1 MTKKGRSARLCLVFA
16 LAAMVPPLS
25 GQALGRVSAAAE
37 SASSRSMA
45 APQLQ
50 AARTISLDLNDVT
63 LRSALRAV
71 ADNAGLRVLV
81 RDEIL
86 PSGLISAHIH
96 DASVEDAVRQVLR
109 GTNLVARV
117 TSTGLLVVTTQSSI
131 AAAAAPGIIAGSVVD
146 ANTKRPIVGATV
158 ALDATAKVLISDDG
172 GKFRFV
178 DVTPGEH
185 TLAVRR
191 LGYIPSTHRVTVGDG
206 ATATLSIALQE
217 AANTLDQVVVT
228 GTVVATERKAIPNA
242 MTVIT
247 AQDIE
252 RRGVTDFDQLFR
264 GEVPGVFDQSR
275 GSGGTSTNGYGLS
288 YMTARGVS
296 TVGSTAIA
304 AVTPIKTYVDGVEIA
319 YPFYLSAIDP
329 RTIERME
336 LIPGPQASTIYGS
349 GALGGVLQIFTK
361 RGDGAAG
368 RPKVMLNIQTGA
380 IQSSYSNSLTPQHDI
395 SGQFSGQDAGG
406 FSYSGGGGY
415 KYTGQ
420 WLPNLFTRNTNGY
433 IAGRYEPSSTLSADV
448 SVRASQRAS
457 GGNSYTFL
465 VEGQRS
471 GLYSYSPGSFAPSN
485 VTYSVKTQ
493 TAGVGLSW
501 KPTSWW
507 QHRINVGTDETNQAS
522 YKNAPTYLTA
532 SDSFQTAVLIPVRK
546 QTVQYSTTV
555 QGRLNDE
562 VGGNLTAGADAMQYE
577 TTTTVATSPALTGT
591 LSGGATSPPF
601 VSRTTE
607 SNRGAFAQ
615 TQLDFWKT
623 LYLTGGLRAEK
634 NSNYGS
640 SYGVNYAPRYG
651 ASVVHAVGPVTAKVR
666 MAYGRATRAPSSGAR
681 QAVFLTNTT
690 YGTYQSQIAAP
701 ELAPEFQSGTESGLE
716 LYFGGRGSFQITHYD
731 QHVDNL
737 IISIPVDS
745 VQSLNPNTSGNYL
758 YAVVSQR
765 MNVGAVR
772 NTGWEGQ
779 GTVNLTP
786 AVSLGGTLSNTIT
799 RFEHLNSSYR
809 CAAAGT
815 PSGDQCLYP
824 GAGLFNM
831 AEHTGA
837 LSANYAN
844 ARINLNTSMSYIGP
858 RHFAYDIGDYYAAT
872 NGRLSTSTFTYV
884 PVTAPGYET
893 FDVRGAY
900 QLTPKM
906 QATLT
911 VQNVG
916 NNHDGDY
923 TGRRFLPTIGRN
935 TMLGIRISN

>member
-1 MTKKGRSARLCLVFA
+1 MIKTGRSAGWCLALVFA
-16 LAAMVPPLS
+16 VMVPPLS
-25 GQALGRVSAAAE
+25 GQALGRGSAVAE
-37 SASSRSMA
+37 SASYRSA
-45 APQLQ
+45 S
-50 AARTISLDLNDVT
+50 AARVQATTISLDLDDVT
-63 LRSALRAV
+63 VRAALRAV

-81 RDEIL
+81 RDDIL
-86 PSGLISAHIH
+86 PSGRISAHIH
-96 DASVEDAVRQVLR
+96 DASVEDAVRQVLL
-109 GTNLVARV
+109 GTNLVARI
-117 TSTGLLVVTTQSSI
+117 TSTGLIVVTTQSSI
-131 AAAAAPGIIAGSVVD
+131 AAAAAPGFIAGTIVD
-146 ANTKRPIVGATV
+146 ASTKRPIVGASVT
-158 ALDATAKVLISDDG
+158 LDGSEKVLISGDD
-172 GKFRFV
+172 GKFRFI

-185 TLAVRR
+185 TVAVRR
-191 LGYIPSTHRVTVGDG
+191 LGYVPSTRRVTVGDG
-206 ATATLSIALQE
+206 VTATFTIALQV

-228 GTVVATERKAIPNA
+228 GTVVATERKAVPNA

-275 GSGGTSTNGYGLS
+275 GAGGTSTNGYGLS

-368 RPKVMLNIQTGA
+368 RPKVMLNVQTGA
-380 IQSSYSNSLTPQHDI
+380 VQSSYSNSLTPRHDI
-395 SGQFSGQDAGG
+395 SGQFSGQDASG

-420 WLPNLFTRNTNGY
+420 WLPNLYTRDANGY
-433 IAGRYEPSSTLSADV
+433 VAARYEPSSTLSADV

-465 VEGQRS
+465 VEGQRA
-471 GLYSYSPGSFAPSN
+471 GLYAYNPGSFAPSN

-501 KPTSWW
+501 KPASWW
-507 QHRINVGTDETNQAS
+507 QHRVNVGTDETNQAS
-522 YKNAPTYLTA
+522 YKNAPTFLTA
-532 SDSFQTAVLIPVRK
+532 SDTFQTAVLIPVRK

-555 QGRLNDE
+555 QGRFNDQ

-577 TTTTVATSPALTGT
+577 TTTSVATTPSLTGT
-591 LSGGATSPPF
+591 LSGGASAPPF
-601 VSRTTE
+601 ISRTTE
-607 SNRGAFAQ
+607 ANRGAFAQ

-623 LYLTGGLRAEK
+623 LYLTAGLRAEK

-651 ASVVHAVGPVTAKVR
+651 ASVVHALGPVTAKLR
-666 MAYGRATRAPSSGAR
+666 AAYGRATRAPSSGAR
-681 QAVFLTNTT
+681 QAVFLTNAT

-701 ELAPEFQSGTESGLE
+701 QLAPEFQAGTEGGLE
-716 LYFGGRGSFQITHYD
+716 LYFSGHGSLQITRYD

-737 IISIPVDS
+737 IIGIPVDS
-745 VQSLNPNTSGNYL
+745 VRSLNPNTAGNYL
-758 YAVVSQR
+758 YATVSQR

-779 GTVNLTP
+779 GTVNLP
-786 AVSLGGTLSNTIT
+786 AGLSMTGTLSNTIT
-799 RFEHLNSSYR
+799 RFQHLNSSYK

-872 NGRLSTSTFTYV
+872 SGRLSTSTFTYV

-893 FDVRGAY
+893 FDVRGSY
-900 QLTPKM
+900 QLTPRM
-906 QATLT
+906 QATVT
-911 VQNVG
+911 VQNAG

-923 TGRRFLPTIGRN
+923 TGRRFLPTIGRT
-935 TMLGIRISN
+935 TMFGIRITN